1 MSTQLQVIQY
11 PIQLPKEGIAPHEFF
26 PLCVAIENH
35 LKNVRLPDYLH
46 PLKVRIDAK
55 LIDVEKQCTLVLTLW
70 HDGQL
75 PLNFS
80 VSAKERRPAPE
91 LMKELAHLKE
101 TIWAAL
107 DKSKGVFSEVAKIF
121 NECDNPAGDVANFLA
136 TTGFHAPRKP
146 GNKHVP
152 SPMSLFAAGKQL
164 TLETNETRP
173 EYQETHAQIFT
184 VLVSIG
190 SQGMMFKVQSFKN
203 EDPESDFLSQTQ
215 VGQDLRPRWPTI
227 KTLDCY
233 HYACFAV
240 ALEVPVVITGF
251 AVVSTDTLAVKALQ
265 VKCFD
270 VDGSVINRVLDTAQ
284 RVKDHEAVQ

>member
-1 MSTQLQVIQY
+1 MPTKLQVIQY
-11 PIQLPKEGIAPHEFF
+11 PIQLPVDGIAPHEFF

-46 PLKVRIDAK
+46 PLKIRIEAR
-55 LIDVEKQCTLVLTLW
+55 LIDVERQCTLMLILW

-75 PLNFS
+75 PLNFA

-91 LMKELAHLKE
+91 LTKELAHLKE

-107 DKSKGVFSEVAKIF
+107 DKSKGVFAEVANIF
-121 NECDNPAGDVANFLA
+121 NECENPAEDVANFLA

-146 GNKHVP
+146 ANKHVP
-152 SPMSLFAAGKQL
+152 SPMSVFAAGKQL
-164 TLETNETRP
+164 TLEANETRP
-173 EYQETHAQIFT
+173 EYQETHAQIFS
-184 VLVSIG
+184 VLVSVG
-190 SQGMMFKVQSFKN
+190 TQGMMFKVQSFKN
-203 EDPESDFLSQTQ
+203 EDPDSDFLSQTK
-215 VGQDLRPRWPTI
+215 VGQDLRPRWPTN

-233 HYACFAV
+233 HYAGFAI

-270 VDGSVINRVLDTAQ
+270 VDRSVITRVLDT
-284 RVKDHEAVQ
+284 VKYVKNLETGQ